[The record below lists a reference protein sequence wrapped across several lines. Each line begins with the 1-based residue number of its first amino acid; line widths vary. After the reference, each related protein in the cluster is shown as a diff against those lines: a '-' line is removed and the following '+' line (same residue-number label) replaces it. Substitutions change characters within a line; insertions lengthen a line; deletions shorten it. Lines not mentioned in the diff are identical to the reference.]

1 MGLWFARATRRAGLV
16 TIFSNDGDEANAN
29 IVLDN
34 EEPEIKTMFK
44 SYKGSYKN
52 VSLMMYP
59 EHIREMMASIQFSTS
74 PLRQKQCRRPYC
86 KKRLQTKQIVVM
98 CVRIIRV

>member
-1 MGLWFARATRRAGLV
+1 MQGQPEERALSP
-16 TIFSNDGDEANAN
+16 FSNDGDEANAN

-44 SYKGSYKN
+44 SYKGSHKN

-59 EHIREMMASIQFSTS
+59 EHIREMMASIQFLRRRFGKSSTVDHIA
-74 PLRQKQCRRPYC
+74 